1 MRELSKVFFRHLSN
15 ERGLSKNTCL
25 AYSGDIDSFGVY
37 CDIRKIDIKKADAF
51 VIETYL
57 WQLKSKLKLKPASI
71 FRKTESI
78 RSFYRFLML
87 EGEISKNPTKN
98 FKTPRL
104 IGNLPRFLSDS
115 DMKTLLSFPALE
127 KFSLLRTVAA
137 IELFYATGMRVSE
150 ALFLRL
156 EAINMEQGWVRVM
169 GKGSKERI
177 VPVHLNAINALKS
190 YLQARHLKFG
200 SRKVSDELFVNKS
213 GGKLSRVQMWK
224 DIKKLAKLANVNKHI
239 YPHLFRH
246 TFASHLLGGGADLRS
261 LQEMLG
267 HASLNTT
274 QIYTHIQKSQ
284 LKAAHQKFHP
294 DKTDRG

>member
-1 MRELSKVFFRHLSN
+1 MKELSKVFFRHLSN
-15 ERGLSKNTCL
+15 ERGLAKNTCL
-25 AYSGDIDSFGVY
+25 AYARDINSFGVY
-37 CDIRKIDIKKADAF
+37 CDIRKIDIKKADAAI
-51 VIETYL
+51 VETYL
-57 WQLKSKLKLKPASI
+57 WHLKSKIKLKPASI

-104 IGNLPRFLSDS
+104 PGNLPRFLSNS
-115 DMKTLLSFPALE
+115 EIKTLLSFPTQN
-127 KFSLLRTVAA
+127 KFSLLRALTA
-137 IELFYATGMRVSE
+137 IELFYATGMRISE
-150 ALFLRL
+150 ALSLRL
-156 EAINMEQGWVRVM
+156 ESVNMEQGWIRVM

-177 VPVHLNAINALKS
+177 VPVHLNAINVLKK
-190 YLQARHLKFG
+190 YLEARQHKF
-200 SRKVSDELFVNKS
+200 SAVNVSDELFVNRS
-213 GGKLSRVQMWK
+213 GKKLSRVQMWK
-224 DIKKLAKLANVNKHI
+224 DIKNLAKLANMNKHI

-267 HASLNTT
+267 HVSLNTT

-284 LKAAHQKFHP
+284 LKSAHQKFHP
-294 DKTDRG
+294 DTPR

>member
-1 MRELSKVFFRHLSN
+1 MKELSKVFFRHLSN
-15 ERGLSKNTCL
+15 ERGLSRNTCL
-25 AYSGDIDSFGVY
+25 AYSSDINSFDVY
-37 CDIRKIDIKKADAF
+37 CDIRKIDIKKADASI
-51 VIETYL
+51 VETYL
-57 WQLKSKLKLKPASI
+57 WHLKSKLKLKPASI

-87 EGEISKNPTKN
+87 EGEISKDPTKN

-104 IGNLPRFLSDS
+104 PGSLPRFLSDS
-115 DMKTLLSFPALE
+115 EIKTLLNFPAQS
-127 KFSLLRTVAA
+127 KFSLLRTMAA
-137 IELFYATGMRVSE
+137 MELFYATGMRVSE
-150 ALFLRL
+150 ALSLRL
-156 EAINMEQGWVRVM
+156 EAINMEQGWIRVM

-177 VPVHLNAINALKS
+177 VPVHLNAIRTLKS
-190 YLQARHLKFG
+190 YLEARYLKFSG
-200 SRKVSDELFVNKS
+200 QKVSDELFVNRS
-213 GGKLSRVQMWK
+213 GAKLSRVQMWK
-224 DIKKLAKLANVNKHI
+224 DIKKLAKLANMNKHI

-284 LKAAHQKFHP
+284 LKSAHQKFHP
-294 DKTDRG
+294 DK